1 MNAKRENEHGWAG
14 RNPQMMQMTADKK
27 QENKSALICEI
38 CG

>member
-14 RNPQMMQMTADKK
+14 RNPQMTADKK